1 MLRSAISFIDIFNRF
16 GEGSAVITDTVQIR
30 YFEIPQPT
38 PELPRPWR
46 VGLEKRH
53 YATYGQRGATR
64 TDMAHCIFQYTLAGS
79 ALFEDARGVHAVPA
93 GTGFL
98 CESHD
103 PTIAY
108 RYPPNAAEPYEF
120 LYVSF
125 SGTTVHTMVRAL
137 VARYGHLWT
146 LARNDRMIRR
156 LQGLLADRLSLIFMN
171 EADGIALVSE
181 VLCGL
186 LLVRQDRVH
195 ETQDTVLV
203 RLAKDEIERRLE
215 TQRLNLIQL
224 STNLRV
230 TKEHLCR
237 VFRKTTGMTPYQYIQ
252 RRQMLL
258 ACKWL
263 TESNRS
269 VKEVAATLGYDT
281 PGNFSRTF
289 RRQLNMTPADYRR
302 HGNIPVLE

>member
-1 MLRSAISFIDIFNRF
+1 MIMDA
-16 GEGSAVITDTVQIR
+16 VQIR

-46 VGLEKRH
+46 IGLEKRH
-53 YATYGQRGATR
+53 YATYGQCGSTR
-64 TDMAHCIFQYTLAGS
+64 TDMPHCIFQYTLAGY
-79 ALFEDARGVHAVPA
+79 ALCEDARGVHAVPA

-103 PTIAY
+103 PAMAY
-108 RYPPNAAEPYEF
+108 RYPPTALEPYEF
-120 LYVSF
+120 LYLSF
-125 SGTTVHTMVRAL
+125 SGATAQTMVRAL

-146 LARNDRMIRR
+146 LAKNDRMIRR
-156 LQGLLADRLSLIFMN
+156 LQGLLADRTSLIFMN
-171 EADGIALVSE
+171 EADGVALVSE

-186 LLVRQDRVH
+186 LLVRQERVH

-224 STNLRV
+224 SASLRV

-237 VFRKTTGMTPYQYIQ
+237 VFRKNTGMTPYQYIQ

-269 VKEVAATLGYDT
+269 VKEVAANLGYDT

-289 RRQLNMTPADYRR
+289 RRQLSMTPADYRR

>member
-1 MLRSAISFIDIFNRF
+1 M
-16 GEGSAVITDTVQIR
+16 ITDTVQIR

-53 YATYGQRGATR
+53 YATYGQRGVTR
-64 TDMAHCIFQYTLAGS
+64 TDMPHCIFQYTLAGH
-79 ALFEDARGVHAVPA
+79 ALFEDARGVHAIPA

-103 PTIAY
+103 PAIAY
-108 RYPPNAAEPYEF
+108 RYPPNAREPYEF
-120 LYVSF
+120 LYLSF
-125 SGTTVHTMVRAL
+125 SGATVHTMVRAL
-137 VARYGHLWT
+137 VTRYGHLWT

-156 LQGLLADRLSLIFMN
+156 LQGLLADRMSLIFMN

-186 LLVRQDRVH
+186 LLVRQERVH

-224 STNLRV
+224 SANLRV

>member
-1 MLRSAISFIDIFNRF
+1 MIP
-16 GEGSAVITDTVQIR
+16 DTVQLR
-30 YFEIPQPT
+30 SFEIPQPT

-46 VGLEKRH
+46 VGREKRH
-53 YATYGQRGATR
+53 YATYGQCGARR
-64 TDMAHCIFQYTLAGS
+64 TDMPHCIFQYTLAG
-79 ALFEDARGVHAVPA
+79 AVLFEDARGVHAVPA

-103 PTIAY
+103 PAIAY
-108 RYPPNAAEPYEF
+108 RYPPQAVAPYEF

-125 SGTTVHTMVRAL
+125 SGATVHTMVRTV

-146 LARNDRMIRR
+146 LAKTDRMIRR
-156 LQGLLADRLSLIFMN
+156 LQGLLADRRSLILMN
-171 EADGIALVSE
+171 EADGMALVSE

-186 LLVRQDRVH
+186 LLVRQERVP

-237 VFRKTTGMTPYQYIQ
+237 VFRKTTGVTPYQYIQ

-263 TESNRS
+263 TDGNRS
-269 VKEVAATLGYDT
+269 VKEVAATLDYDT
-281 PGNFSRTF
+281 PGNFSRTL
-289 RRQLNMTPADYRR
+289 RQQLNMTPADYRR